1 MWILV
6 KRGVAKGVWFLR
18 PYHVWRDFLFVVCF
32 CFGRLHVQVLVD
44 ADGLQA
50 LDVSVSLLATWGILV
65 LASCWSHS
73 WSGDWGS
80 GGLKGRR

>member
-1 MWILV
+1 M
-6 KRGVAKGVWFLR
+6 
-18 PYHVWRDFLFVVCF
+18 
-32 CFGRLHVQVLVD
+32 QVLVD

-50 LDVSVSLLATWGILV
+50 LDVSVSLLATWGILA

-80 GGLKGRR
+80 GRLKGRR